1 MKQPEF
7 KDLLQE
13 LIDKEISL
21 DQSAKI
27 LWQLR
32 MYTEAQQN
40 ERYAEVRNADV
51 DTRGNLG
58 HTTELHR
65 LQLEHYLVINGISRQ
80 IIDRLVKKRNDKMQT
95 Q

>member
-1 MKQPEF
+1 M
-7 KDLLQE
+7 QE

-32 MYTEAQQN
+32 TYTEAQQN
-40 ERYAEVRNADV
+40 ERHAAVRSADT
-51 DTRGNLG
+51 DTQRDIS
-58 HTTELHR
+58 HFTEMHR

-80 IIDRLVKKRNDKMQT
+80 IIERLTKKAI
-95 Q
+95 

>member
-32 MYTEAQQN
+32 TYTEAQQN
-40 ERYAEVRNADV
+40 ERHAAVRSADP
-51 DTRGNLG
+51 DTQRDIS
-58 HTTELHR
+58 HFTEMHR

-80 IIDRLVKKRNDKMQT
+80 IIERLTKKRERL
-95 Q
+95 

>member
-32 MYTEAQQN
+32 TYTEAQQN
-40 ERYAEVRNADV
+40 ERHAAVRSADPETQR
-51 DTRGNLG
+51 DIS
-58 HTTELHR
+58 HFTEMHR
-65 LQLEHYLVINGISRQ
+65 LQLEHYLIINGISRP
-80 IIDRLVKKRNDKMQT
+80 IIERLTKKAI
-95 Q
+95 

>member
-21 DQSAKI
+21 DQAAKI

-32 MYTEAQQN
+32 TYTEAQQN
-40 ERYAEVRNADV
+40 ERHAAVRSADP
-51 DTRGNLG
+51 DTQRDIS
-58 HTTELHR
+58 HFTEMHR
-65 LQLEHYLVINGISRQ
+65 LQLEHYLVINGISRP
-80 IIDRLVKKRNDKMQT
+80 IIERLVMKRER
-95 Q
+95 

>member
-1 MKQPEF
+1 M
-7 KDLLQE
+7 QE

-32 MYTEAQQN
+32 TYTEAQQN
-40 ERYAEVRNADV
+40 ERHAAVRSADP
-51 DTRGNLG
+51 DTQRDIS
-58 HTTELHR
+58 HFTEMHR

-80 IIDRLVKKRNDKMQT
+80 IIERLTKKAL
-95 Q
+95 

>member
-32 MYTEAQQN
+32 TYTEAQQN
-40 ERYAEVRNADV
+40 ERHAAVRSADP
-51 DTRGNLG
+51 DTQRDIS
-58 HTTELHR
+58 HFTEMHR
-65 LQLEHYLVINGISRQ
+65 LQLEHYLIINGISRP
-80 IIDRLVKKRNDKMQT
+80 IIERLTKKAI
-95 Q
+95 

>member
-13 LIDKEISL
+13 LIDKDINL

-40 ERYAEVRNADV
+40 ERHAAVRSADP
-51 DTRGNLG
+51 DTKRDIS
-58 HTTELHR
+58 HFTEMHR
-65 LQLEHYLVINGISRQ
+65 LQLEHYLIINGISRP
-80 IIDRLVKKRNDKMQT
+80 IIERLTKKAL
-95 Q
+95 

>member
-32 MYTEAQQN
+32 TYTEAQQN
-40 ERYAEVRNADV
+40 ERHAAVRSADP
-51 DTRGNLG
+51 DTQRDIS
-58 HTTELHR
+58 HFTEMHR

-80 IIDRLVKKRNDKMQT
+80 IIERLVMKRER
-95 Q
+95 

>member
-1 MKQPEF
+1 MKNPEI

-32 MYTEAQQN
+32 TYTEAQEN
-40 ERYAEVRNADV
+40 EHYAVLRNI
-51 DTRGNLG
+51 DTDERCNLAK
-58 HTTELHR
+58 TTERHR
-65 LQLEHYLVINGISRQ
+65 QQLEHYLVINGISRP
-80 IIDRLVKKRNDKMQT
+80 IINRLVNKRER
-95 Q
+95 

>member
-32 MYTEAQQN
+32 TYTEAQQN
-40 ERYAEVRNADV
+40 ERHAAVRSADP
-51 DTRGNLG
+51 DTQRNIS
-58 HTTELHR
+58 HTTEMHR
-65 LQLEHYLVINGISRQ
+65 LQLEHYLIINGISRQ
-80 IIDRLVKKRNDKMQT
+80 IIERLTKKAL
-95 Q
+95 

>member
-13 LIDKEISL
+13 MIDKDINL

-32 MYTEAQQN
+32 IYTEAQQN
-40 ERYAEVRNADV
+40 EHFAELRNADT
-51 DTRGNLG
+51 DMRCNMAK
-58 HTTELHR
+58 TTERHR
-65 LQLEHYLVINGISRQ
+65 LQLEHYLIINGISRH
-80 IIDRLVKKRNDKMQT
+80 IIERLTKKAL
-95 Q
+95 

>member
-13 LIDKEISL
+13 LIDKEISH

-32 MYTEAQQN
+32 TYTEAQQN
-40 ERYAEVRNADV
+40 ERHAAVRSADP
-51 DTRGNLG
+51 DTQRDIS
-58 HTTELHR
+58 HFTEMHR
-65 LQLEHYLVINGISRQ
+65 LQLEHYLIINGISRP
-80 IIDRLVKKRNDKMQT
+80 IIERLTKKAL
-95 Q
+95 

>member
-13 LIDKEISL
+13 LMDKEISL

-32 MYTEAQQN
+32 TYTEAQQN
-40 ERYAEVRNADV
+40 ERHAAVRSADP
-51 DTRGNLG
+51 DTQRDIS
-58 HTTELHR
+58 HFTEMHR
-65 LQLEHYLVINGISRQ
+65 LQLEHYLIINGISRP
-80 IIDRLVKKRNDKMQT
+80 IIERLTKKAL
-95 Q
+95 